1 MNMNSTKGSV
11 RARLLTSTL
20 LAGLASIATPLAI
33 TAVATAIPTIAS
45 AQDYTSGLLSGTVL
59 DASGAP
65 VAGAAV
71 TVKSNAQGFTRAFTT
86 DANGSFRSPALPAGS
101 YSVSIAKDGFQ
112 TTNDGALSVRAGGE
126 AGYSFTLASADAT
139 VSEVVVT
146 ATANPQLDFSQTT
159 TGLSIDVEDLQ
170 KQVPVGRNITALT
183 LLAPGT
189 VEGSSTNFRGQ
200 TSISGASVAE
210 NAFFL
215 NGLNITNFDNYIG
228 ASTVPFEFY
237 KSVEVKTGG
246 YAAEYGRATGGI
258 VNAVSKSGSNDFMF
272 AVHGNWS
279 PDKLENSQKDTYLTR
294 GKLRKTNNKDIVFEA
309 GGPIIED
316 RLFFYG
322 LAQLRDNESV
332 AASKA
337 AGSYN
342 IDSGKDPFYGI
353 KLDGYITDRQ
363 HLEFTL
369 IDTQRNTKRKSY
381 NYIYSPTGTADTI
394 GAELPGTRFEDGAT
408 SYVAKYTGSFT
419 DWLTLSAAYGLN
431 KDRNATKSALSGS
444 PLVQSSIRAGTP
456 AATATR
462 RVSFQNTASQDAPR
476 TTTREFYRADAD
488 IYVSLLGDHHIRAGF
503 DREDLTL
510 IHQSQRNGGGNYVYR
525 EGSATDPRGIP
536 AGRFYLDVRTFI
548 GGGSYTAKNE
558 AIYLQDSW
566 DVLPNLTLNLGV
578 RRDKF
583 QNRGIDVGGVKG
595 GVFVNFDN
603 EIAFRLGATWD
614 PTNDGT
620 NKIFANYGRYYLP
633 VATNTSYR
641 QASAILD
648 ESAFFLLPAGFQL
661 YNPGTTTVNTAM
673 VNPIS
678 GLPIAGIGT
687 QITTANSPGFAT
699 AAICLP
705 GGVGAAGLRGCT
717 VRNNGTIQP
726 FVSNI
731 SRNLKSTAD
740 DEYIL
745 GYEHRFDSLWKAGAT
760 LTFRKS
766 LRAADDVAVDP
777 AVQAYCKA
785 KGIVGCEDV
794 FSGFHQY
801 TIINPG
807 MAQTIVLSDPLPGE
821 TTVRTIDFTAEQLRY
836 PSVDRQYIALQMQ
849 FERAFDGKWAL
860 NGSYT
865 LSESKGNY
873 EGYVKTDYAGGQ
885 TDAGITADFDT
896 PGLTEGAYG
905 LLPNHR
911 GHVFKMFGSYQ
922 VTDSFL
928 VGANALVAS
937 GRKYGCM
944 GFNPNDPVL
953 NDAYGALSHYCKGV
967 SSPRGSV
974 FTDPWTY
981 RLDLSARYTV
991 PSFGFLPENGL
1002 TLRADV
1008 FNVFN
1013 TRRTVES
1020 NEFGE
1025 LDSGAEN
1032 VNYQAPL
1039 SYMNP
1044 RSVRLGFDLVF

>member
-33 TAVATAIPTIAS
+33 TTIATAVPTLAS
-45 AQDYTSGLLSGTVL
+45 AQDYTSGSLSGTVL
-59 DASGAP
+59 DANGAP
-65 VAGAAV
+65 VSGAAV
-71 TVKSNAQGFTRAFTT
+71 TVKSNAQGFTRSFTT
-86 DANGSFRSPALPAGS
+86 DGSGQFRSSALPAGS
-101 YSVSIAKDGFQ
+101 YSVSISKEGFQ
-112 TTNDGALSVRAGGE
+112 PTSDGALNVRAGGE
-126 AGYSFTLASADAT
+126 AGYNFTLASADAA

-170 KQVPVGRNITALT
+170 KQVPVGRNVTALT

-272 AVHGNWS
+272 GIHGNWS
-279 PDKLENSQKDTYLTR
+279 PDSLEDSQKDTYQTR

-332 AASKA
+332 FASKA
-337 AGSYN
+337 TGSYN
-342 IDSGKDPFYGI
+342 IETGSDPFYGL

-369 IDTQRNTKRKSY
+369 IDTQRVTKRKSFAYTY
-381 NYIYSPTGTADTI
+381 NSATDTDTI

-419 DWLTLSAAYGLN
+419 DWLTISAAYGLN
-431 KDRNATKSALSGS
+431 KDRNATKSALGGS
-444 PLVQSSIRAGTP
+444 PLVQSSILANG
-456 AATATR
+456 ATLTR
-462 RVSFQNTASQDAPR
+462 RVSFQNSAAQDAPR
-476 TTTREFYRADAD
+476 NTTREFYRADVD
-488 IYVSLLGDHHIRAGF
+488 LYFKLLGDHHIRAGF

-510 IHQSQRNGGGNYVYR
+510 IHQSQRNGGGNYIYR
-525 EGSATDPRGIP
+525 EGSATDPRGVP
-536 AGRFYLDVRTFI
+536 AGRYYLDVRTFT
-548 GGGSYTAKNE
+548 GGGSYTAKNQ

-578 RRDKF
+578 RRDQF
-583 QNRGIDVGGVKG
+583 QNRGINLGGVKG
-595 GVFVNFDN
+595 GVFVDFDN

-614 PTNDGT
+614 PTNDGR

-648 ESAFFLLPAGFQL
+648 QSAFFLQPAGFQL
-661 YNPGTTTVNTAM
+661 YLPGTTTVNTAQ
-673 VNPIS
+673 VDPVS
-678 GLPIAGIGT
+678 GLPIAGLGT
-687 QITTANSPGFAT
+687 QITGFANS
-699 AAICLP
+699 AICLP
-705 GGVGAAGLRGCT
+705 GGVGAAGVRGCT
-717 VRNNGTIQP
+717 VRNNGTVQP
-726 FVSNI
+726 FAANI
-731 SRNLKSTAD
+731 SQNLKSTAD

-766 LRAADDVAVDP
+766 LRAADDVAVDT
-777 AVQAYCKA
+777 AVVAYCEA
-785 KGIVGCEDV
+785 NGIANCADV
-794 FSGFHQY
+794 YSGFHQY

-807 MAQTIVLSDPLPGE
+807 LAQTITLADPLPGE
-821 TTVRTIDFTAEQLRY
+821 TTVRTIDFTAEQLKY
-836 PSVDRQYIALQMQ
+836 PKVDRQYIALQLQ
-849 FERAFDGKWAL
+849 FDRAFDGKWAL

-911 GHVFKMFGSYQ
+911 AHTFKAFGSYQ
-922 VTDSFL
+922 VTDQIL
-928 VGANALVAS
+928 VGANALVTS

-944 GFNPNDPVL
+944 GFNPNDPIL
-953 NDAYGALSHYCKGV
+953 NSAYGALSHYCNGV

-974 FTDPWTY
+974 FSDPWTY

-1013 TRRTVES
+1013 TRKTVES

-1025 LDSGAEN
+1025 LDSGATN
-1032 VNYQAPL
+1032 VNFQAPL
-1039 SYMNP
+1039 AYMTP

>member
-1 MNMNSTKGSV
+1 MNSTKGSV

-20 LAGLASIATPLAI
+20 LAGLASVAAPLAI
-33 TAVATAIPTIAS
+33 TAVATAVPTLAS
-45 AQDYTSGLLSGTVL
+45 AQDYTSGALAGTVL
-59 DASGAP
+59 DGSGAP
-65 VAGAAV
+65 IAGAAV
-71 TVKSNAQGFTRAFTT
+71 TVKSNAQGFTRSFTT
-86 DANGSFRSPALPAGS
+86 DGSGQFRSPALPAGT
-101 YSVSIAKDGFQ
+101 YTVSISKDGFQ
-112 TTNDGALSVRAGGE
+112 PTTDGALNVKAGGE
-126 AGYSFTLASADAT
+126 AGYNFTLASADST

-159 TGLSIDVEDLQ
+159 TGLSIDVEELQ
-170 KQVPVGRNITALT
+170 KQVPIGRNITALT

-258 VNAVSKSGSNDFMF
+258 VNAVSKSGSNDFTF

-279 PDKLENSQKDTYLTR
+279 PNSLGEAQKDTYQTR
-294 GKLRKTNNKDIVFEA
+294 GKLREVENKDVVFEV

-322 LAQLRDNESV
+322 LAQLRDNKSV
-332 AASKA
+332 NASKA
-337 AGSYN
+337 AGSIN
-342 IDSGKDPFYGI
+342 TDVARDPFYGL

-369 IDTQRNTKRKSY
+369 IDTQRVTKRSSRAY
-381 NYIYSPTGTADTI
+381 TYSATGTADTY
-394 GAELPGTRFEDGAT
+394 GAVLPGTRFEDGAT

-431 KDRNATKSALSGS
+431 KDRNATKSALTGS
-444 PLVQSSIRAGTP
+444 PLVQSSIRAGSP

-525 EGSATDPRGIP
+525 EGSATDPRGVA
-536 AGRFYLDVRTFI
+536 AGRYYLDVRTFI
-548 GGGSYTAKNE
+548 GGGSYTARNQ

-578 RRDKF
+578 RRDQF

-595 GVFVNFDN
+595 GVFVDFDN

-648 ESAFFLLPAGFQL
+648 QSSFFLLPAGFQL
-661 YNPGTTTVNTAM
+661 YVPGTTTVNTAQ

-678 GLPIAGIGT
+678 GLPLSGIGT
-687 QITTANSPGFAT
+687 QITGFANS
-699 AAICLP
+699 AICLP
-705 GGVGAAGLRGCT
+705 GGVGTAGVRGCT

-731 SRNLKSTAD
+731 SRDLKSTAD

-766 LRAADDVAVDP
+766 LRAADDVSVDY
-777 AVQAYCKA
+777 AVQAYCKE
-785 KGIVGCEDV
+785 KGIAGCEDV

-807 MAQTIVLSDPLPGE
+807 LAQTIVLSDPLPGE
-821 TTVRTIDFTAEQLRY
+821 TAVRTITFSAEQLKY
-836 PSVDRQYIALQMQ
+836 PKVDRQYIALQMQ
-849 FERAFDGKWAL
+849 FDRAFDGKWAL

-911 GHVFKMFGSYQ
+911 AHVLKLYGSYQ

-928 VGANALVAS
+928 VGANGLVTS

-944 GFNPNDPVL
+944 GFNPNDPIL
-953 NDAYGALSHYCKGV
+953 NSAYGALSHYCNGV

-974 FTDPWTY
+974 FSDPWTY

-1013 TRRTVES
+1013 TRKTVET

-1025 LDSGAEN
+1025 LDSGAVN
-1032 VNYQAPL
+1032 VNYRAPL
-1039 SYMNP
+1039 AYMTP

>member
-1 MNMNSTKGSV
+1 MNSTKGSV

-33 TAVATAIPTIAS
+33 TAFATAIPTIAS

-272 AVHGNWS
+272 AVHGNWT
-279 PDKLENSQKDTYLTR
+279 PDKLESSQKDTYLTR

-678 GLPIAGIGT
+678 GLPLAGIGT

>member
-33 TAVATAIPTIAS
+33 TTIATAVPTLAS
-45 AQDYTSGLLSGTVL
+45 AQDYTSGSLSGTVL

-65 VAGAAV
+65 VSGAAV
-71 TVKSNAQGFTRAFTT
+71 TVKSNAQGFTRSFTT
-86 DANGSFRSPALPAGS
+86 DGSGQFRSSALPAGS
-101 YSVSIAKDGFQ
+101 YSVSISKEGFQ
-112 TTNDGALSVRAGGE
+112 PTSDGALNVRAGGE
-126 AGYSFTLASADAT
+126 AGYNFTLASADAA

-170 KQVPVGRNITALT
+170 KQVPVGRNVTALT

-272 AVHGNWS
+272 GIHGNWS
-279 PDKLENSQKDTYLTR
+279 PDSLENSQKDTYQTR

-332 AASKA
+332 FASKA
-337 AGSYN
+337 TGSYN
-342 IDSGKDPFYGI
+342 IETGSDPFYGL

-369 IDTQRNTKRKSY
+369 IDTQRVTKRKSFAYTY
-381 NYIYSPTGTADTI
+381 NSATDTDTI

-419 DWLTLSAAYGLN
+419 DWLTISAAYGLN
-431 KDRNATKSALSGS
+431 KDRNATKSALGGS

-456 AATATR
+456 AATLTR
-462 RVSFQNTASQDAPR
+462 RVSFQNAASQDAPR
-476 TTTREFYRADAD
+476 NTTREFYRADVD
-488 IYVSLLGDHHIRAGF
+488 LYFKLLGDHHIRAGF

-525 EGSATDPRGIP
+525 EGSPTDPRGVP
-536 AGRFYLDVRTFI
+536 AGRYYLDVRTFV
-548 GGGSYTAKNE
+548 GGGSYSAKNQ

-578 RRDKF
+578 RRDQF
-583 QNRGIDVGGVKG
+583 QNRGINLGGVKG
-595 GVFVNFDN
+595 GVFVDFDN

-614 PTNDGT
+614 PTNDGR

-648 ESAFFLLPAGFQL
+648 QSAFFLQPAGFQL
-661 YNPGTTTVNTAM
+661 YLPGTTTVNTAQ
-673 VNPIS
+673 VDPVS
-678 GLPIAGIGT
+678 GLPIAGLGT
-687 QITTANSPGFAT
+687 QITGFANS
-699 AAICLP
+699 AICLP
-705 GGVGAAGLRGCT
+705 GGVGAAGVRGCT
-717 VRNNGTIQP
+717 VRNNGTVQP
-726 FVSNI
+726 FAANI
-731 SRNLKSTAD
+731 SQNLKSTAD

-766 LRAADDVAVDP
+766 LRAADDVAVDT
-777 AVQAYCKA
+777 AVVAYCEA
-785 KGIVGCEDV
+785 NGIANCADV
-794 FSGFHQY
+794 YSGFHQY

-807 MAQTIVLSDPLPGE
+807 LAQTITLADPLPGE
-821 TTVRTIDFTAEQLRY
+821 TTVRTIDFTAEQLKY
-836 PSVDRQYIALQMQ
+836 PKVDRQYIALQLQ
-849 FERAFDGKWAL
+849 FDRAFDGKWAL

-911 GHVFKMFGSYQ
+911 AHTFKAFGSYQ
-922 VTDSFL
+922 VTDQIL
-928 VGANALVAS
+928 VGANALVTS

-944 GFNPNDPVL
+944 GFNPNDPIL
-953 NDAYGALSHYCKGV
+953 NSAYGALSHYCNGV

-974 FTDPWTY
+974 FSDPWTY

-1013 TRRTVES
+1013 TRKTVES

-1025 LDSGAEN
+1025 LDSGATN
-1032 VNYQAPL
+1032 VNFQAPL
-1039 SYMNP
+1039 AYMTP